1 MALDILANPD
11 FRGRL
16 LTSRIQFKLFLSSVV
31 YATSMKDTFPDS
43 ALDVQVDCHWLT
55 IRPKTYSSG

>member
-11 FRGRL
+11 HRG
-16 LTSRIQFKLFLSSVV
+16 TSRIRFKPFLSSVV
-31 YATSMKDTFPDS
+31 YATSLKDTFPDS

-55 IRPKTYSSG
+55 IRPKNWTV